1 VNEIKIV
8 ADGKCLPPNGVGEVW
23 LRGPN
28 VMKGYWNDP
37 DATERA
43 ITKDG
48 WLRSG
53 DLGYLDE
60 EGFLYIKDRL
70 KDIIIRGGENI
81 DSVSVENA
89 LYADPRVLEAAAV
102 GVPDERLG
110 ELVAAVVSI
119 KPAYH
124 GYVTED
130 ALMAIARQS
139 LPRFAVPV
147 IIVISHEPFVHT
159 PSGKIIK
166 GELRKVA
173 RRHWEARRRNGAGRE
188 PLANL

>member
-1 VNEIKIV
+1 MLVNPLT
-8 ADGKCLPPNGVGEVW
+8 APQ
-23 LRGPN
+23 
-28 VMKGYWNDP
+28 
-37 DATERA
+37 
-43 ITKDG
+43 
-48 WLRSG
+48 
-53 DLGYLDE
+53 
-60 EGFLYIKDRL
+60 
-70 KDIIIRGGENI
+70 
-81 DSVSVENA
+81 DSVTVENA
-89 LYADPRVLEAAAV
+89 LYNDPRVLEAAAV

-119 KPAYH
+119 KPAYQ
-124 GYVTED
+124 GYVTEA

-147 IIVISHEPFVHT
+147 MIVVLHEPFEHT

-173 RRHWEARRRNGAGRE
+173 RRHWENRRRNRTGRE